1 MTSQWRLESGVNL
14 SDANIFRARLI
25 NADLTSANLTGADL
39 TGANLIGV
47 NLTDADLKGAE
58 GLTKDQLA
66 QCKSLEG
73 TTMPNGQ
80 KYKEWLKSKGRA
92 GEDGENSGPS

>member
-14 SDANIFRARLI
+14 LDANIFRARLI

-39 TGANLIGV
+39 IGANLMGV

-58 GLTKDQLA
+58 GLTKDQLP
-66 QCKSLEG
+66 QCKSLNSA
-73 TTMPNGQ
+73 TMSNGQ
-80 KYKEWLKSKGRA
+80 KYKESLKSRGRT
-92 GEDGENSGPS
+92 GEDGENSGTS